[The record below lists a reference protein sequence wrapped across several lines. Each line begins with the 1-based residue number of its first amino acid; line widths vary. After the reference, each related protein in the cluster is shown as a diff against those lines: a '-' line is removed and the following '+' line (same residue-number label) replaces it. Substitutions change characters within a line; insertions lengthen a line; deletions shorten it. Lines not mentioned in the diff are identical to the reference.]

1 MSKASKG
8 RKNSSKKK
16 EKKEKKRIKNSN
28 FMRRAFIKKPSL
40 LCKKCNAFYYEH
52 GNVLKAGK
60 TSFQKVRSRY
70 FTILF

>member
-28 FMRRAFIKKPSL
+28 FMRRAFIKEPSL
-40 LCKKCNAFYYEH
+40 LCKKCNAFYCEH
-52 GNVLKAGK
+52 GNVL
-60 TSFQKVRSRY
+60 F
-70 FTILF
+70 